1 MAVFRK
7 IDIRYWQDGY
17 ILNISYKE
25 KCFYIYL
32 MTNSK
37 TAQCGIFE
45 LPKKIIEVE
54 LGLDK
59 DDIEMLLKKFINDK
73 KILYSEGTNEIM
85 IINWIK
91 YNGSMSPRV
100 IERVISEL
108 KSVKNKEFVEKYLD
122 LSNALGYKINRAMV
136 LGDTNID
143 TNQKKN

>member
-1 MAVFRK
+1 
-7 IDIRYWQDGY
+7 
-17 ILNISYKE
+17 
-25 KCFYIYL
+25 

-73 KILYSEGTNEIM
+73 KILYSEVTNEIM

-91 YNGSMSPRV
+91 YNGSMSPKV

-108 KSVKNKEFVEKYLD
+108 KSVKNREFIEKYLD

-136 LGDTNID
+136 LGDTSVDNE
-143 TNQKKN
+143 KKN